1 MCLASLRTFF
11 VSGAVILLGFILYPI
26 LVQAKNK
33 NWILFEEDLP
43 SLYSTG
49 WQQCHSVVSKLT
61 DLNQENKDVELLVS
75 SPFAR
80 AEEELSLM
88 QSDSK
93 D

>member
-33 NWILFEEDLP
+33 NWILFEEDPP
-43 SLYSTG
+43 SLYSTA
-49 WQQCHSVVSKLT
+49 WQQCHSVVSELT
-61 DLNQENKDVELLVS
+61 DLDQENKDVELPVS

-88 QSDSK
+88 QTDSK
-93 D
+93 A